1 MGDIL
6 LTGDTVLCA
15 CNVSQCGLWGEA
27 STIHKLAANY
37 IGTDIL
43 CLHASG
49 MSIIVLQT
57 SRPVLGVY
65 MYMQMSSDLYTA
77 TCKEATMSVAMVTLS
92 RYLVRC

>member
-1 MGDIL
+1 M
-6 LTGDTVLCA
+6 V
-15 CNVSQCGLWGEA
+15 CGGKPLPFT
-27 STIHKLAANY
+27 SLHANY
-37 IGTDIL
+37 IGTDVL

>member
-1 MGDIL
+1 M
-6 LTGDTVLCA
+6 V
-15 CNVSQCGLWGEA
+15 CGGKPLPFT
-27 STIHKLAANY
+27 SLHANY

-43 CLHASG
+43 FLYASG

-57 SRPVLGVY
+57 SRPVLGV
-65 MYMQMSSDLYTA
+65 YMQMSSDLYTA